1 MIRRPPRSKR
11 TDTLVPYTTLFRRAC
26 ARRDHDLLVGH
37 RGRVAGGEDA
47 GLRGGAAR
55 VDLDLAARRERD
67 RALEPLGI
75 GDEPD
80 RAEDDFQIDLVTG
93 AALGI
98 LTGQTC
104 QPVADAGTERKSI
117 R

>member
-1 MIRRPPRSKR
+1 MTGKKVPRGASVLRLRRLAFLGGEADEIVERR
-11 TDTLVPYTTLFRRAC
+11 ERRRRAC

-67 RALEPLGI
+67 RALE
-75 GDEPD
+75 D
-80 RAEDDFQIDLVTG
+80 
-93 AALGI
+93 
-98 LTGQTC
+98 
-104 QPVADAGTERKSI
+104 RKSVVEGKSVSI
-117 R
+117 RVGLDGRRNIKKKK